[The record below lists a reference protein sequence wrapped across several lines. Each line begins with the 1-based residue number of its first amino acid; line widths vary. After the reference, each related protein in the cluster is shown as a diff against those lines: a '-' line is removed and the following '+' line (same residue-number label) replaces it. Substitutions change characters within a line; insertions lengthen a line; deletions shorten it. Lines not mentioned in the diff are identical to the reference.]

1 VPFYVRGELLE
12 VLRYGYV
19 AIVKV
24 KMTKPDFNQ
33 MSRQEL
39 RAYVLAHR
47 DDDEAIEALIKR
59 GNPDSPVY
67 PFPQTDDD
75 LKAMGEILAKKLG
88 G

>member
-1 VPFYVRGELLE
+1 MDSGGLT
-12 VLRYGYV
+12 
-19 AIVKV
+19 
-24 KMTKPDFNQ
+24 MTKPDFNQ

-59 GNPDSPVY
+59 GNPASPVY

-75 LKAMGEILAKKLG
+75 LKAMGEILQKKLG